1 MFFSCF
7 LCTFFF
13 FFTSCLLYI
22 NTQGKKKAILS
33 SSWLHKSVFFLPAS
47 RNLTDNIFYV
57 KQQEHLLCMPNP
69 LQTALTPPW
78 RGAQPWLIQA
88 IFQAAFCKHLLALSL
103 EYFSQSNVSQQSQNR
118 SHNGTGN
125 CLIAKLIS
133 QRTSEGNIQITFGR
147 LLRLFLIPGAF
158 YCFGSNRPA
167 TYSTS
172 VQMNKPQ
179 EEISTE
185 KNLSS

>member
-1 MFFSCF
+1 
-7 LCTFFF
+7 
-13 FFTSCLLYI
+13 
-22 NTQGKKKAILS
+22 
-33 SSWLHKSVFFLPAS
+33 
-47 RNLTDNIFYV
+47 
-57 KQQEHLLCMPNP
+57 MPNP
-69 LQTALTPPW
+69 LQTALAPPW

-88 IFQAAFCKHLLALSL
+88 IFQAAFYKHLLALSL

-133 QRTSEGNIQITFGR
+133 QRRSEGNIQITFGR

-158 YCFGSNRPA
+158 DCFGGNCPA

-172 VQMNKPQ
+172 VQMNKPR
-179 EEISTE
+179 EEISSE
-185 KNLSS
+185 KISKFLKKDRALGRSSSSRGANRPSTGNVAPAPPGPGLIAGDSGCTDKHHCSV